1 MLRCG
6 SAVRYYLFAAATAIT
21 KEFAL
26 LRCGSAARYCL
37 FAACSPCC
45 AVKLRAAL
53 VCAAGLGA
61 ANVLGS
67 KLFMWRFVFSLSLPI
82 HALLVSGIS
91 MIVLLICKIHLY
103 GEAPGASKSLLFLL
117 LHLY

>member
-1 MLRCG
+1 MG
-6 SAVRYYLFAAATAIT
+6 
-21 KEFAL
+21 
-26 LRCGSAARYCL
+26 
-37 FAACSPCC
+37 
-45 AVKLRAAL
+45 LRAAVL
-53 VCAAGLGA
+53 CAAGLGA

-67 KLFMWRFVFSLSLPI
+67 KLFMWRFVSSLSLPI

-91 MIVLLICKIHLY
+91 TILLLICKIDLC